1 MLLFLKF
8 RTICLNILLHTKMWW
23 HRIYRFLTLFLETE
37 NSINSHNLISL
48 IRQVLD
54 FAPVKVSL
62 KLHFSCVH
70 LMKGNQ
76 KIANFYEKKS
86 KSFQQS
92 FQSKIFV
99 LSKSFVL
106 SHSCG
111 IFSFFHYCRW
121 FDRHLSTKILELQ
134 RKYFVLF
141 SRYGRPGSS
150 HCFLVNSIAKHRP
163 LKQWSRLQKSV
174 QKTRFCLKIN
184 HRLAFI
190 HHKSLESTFVLTIAI
205 FSISSN

>member
-23 HRIYRFLTLFLETE
+23 HWIYRFLTLFLETE

-76 KIANFYEKKS
+76 KIANFYEKKKVNPFS
-86 KSFQQS
+86 KVFNRK
-92 FQSKIFV
+92 FLF
-99 LSKSFVL
+99 
-106 SHSCG
+106 
-111 IFSFFHYCRW
+111 CR
-121 FDRHLSTKILELQ
+121 K
-134 RKYFVLF
+134 VLF
-141 SRYGRPGSS
+141 CHIPVAFFPFFITVAGLTDTCQLKYLNFNGNTLF
-150 HCFLVNSIAKHRP
+150 CFHDTARLVT
-163 LKQWSRLQKSV
+163 L
-174 QKTRFCLKIN
+174 
-184 HRLAFI
+184 
-190 HHKSLESTFVLTIAI
+190 
-205 FSISSN
+205 FSCEFDS